1 MTSKIVVNNIES
13 DSGINTVTII
23 GDVSVGS
30 SITATDITATHHGSG
45 ADLTNLP
52 AANLTG
58 TVADARI
65 STLTAS
71 KLSGALPAISAA
83 NLTSIPAANITG
95 TLPAISGANLT
106 GISAGKV
113 LQVKYAVKNN
123 MTSLSTIT
131 SPLEISSD
139 LRVTMTPTS
148 ASSLMIVAANL
159 FVSKL
164 DGQNHGYRMYK
175 SSSTDMSSPGFV
187 QAPTTI
193 NSAQDGNFNV
203 IFDTASSG
211 DRSNLPVLLKVVE
224 LAANTNART
233 YSPFW
238 CITGGTVYL
247 NTYSGGGYFG
257 TSVMTVMEVE
267 L

>member
-1 MTSKIVVNNIES
+1 MSEIRVTSVVGENGG
-13 DSGINTVTII
+13 DRVGLTTGLTV
-23 GDVSVGS
+23 G
-30 SITATDITATHHGSG
+30 
-45 ADLTNLP
+45 P
-52 AANLTG
+52 LTG
-58 TVADARI
+58 TTGIGATI
-65 STLTAS
+65 SHQGHAQFAGVCTA
-71 KLSGALPAISAA
+71 
-83 NLTSIPAANITG
+83 TSFVG
-95 TLPAISGANLT
+95 SGANLT